1 MTVTV
6 NVISDFSQSL
16 NDIHFTMSLLEYLY
30 KLTLMRIRILI
41 LALVSLCAKTEEVLV
56 SQRAR
61 GGAGTTD
68 VTDTARKSQGEEGLN
83 IQRDHQQ

>member
-1 MTVTV
+1 M
-6 NVISDFSQSL
+6 
-16 NDIHFTMSLLEYLY
+16 Y

-41 LALVSLCAKTEEVLV
+41 LALVCAKTEEVLA

-68 VTDTARKSQGEEGLN
+68 VTDTARVSLSQGEEGLN